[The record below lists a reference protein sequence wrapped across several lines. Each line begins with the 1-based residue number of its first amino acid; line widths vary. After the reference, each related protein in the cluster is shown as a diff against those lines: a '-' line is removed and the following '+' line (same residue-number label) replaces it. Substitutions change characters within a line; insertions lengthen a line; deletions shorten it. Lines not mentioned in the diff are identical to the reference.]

1 MEVVLEEGETGL
13 RSEGASMEASLQMLL
28 ELSCARGDLCRVLTC
43 SEWSRKSSAE
53 LALLILGQS
62 ESSMVWLLC
71 DVGVL
76 LSEASSV

>member
-1 MEVVLEEGETGL
+1 MEVVLEEGETVL
-13 RSEGASMEASLQMLL
+13 RSEGASTEASLQMLV

-43 SEWSRKSSAE
+43 SEWSRKSSTE

-62 ESSMVWLLC
+62 GSSVVWLVC
-71 DVGVL
+71 DVGIL